1 MTFSATIRADHTLV
15 INSAA
20 QAPWVNEQHTGFLDE
35 LTKEVFKRIGHDLKL
50 VKMDANRRTLMNVDQ
65 GIDDGNLVRIRGIE
79 KKFKNL
85 RMVPEPMGLFDFSV
99 FTKNPDIK
107 IETWDD
113 LEPYNVTFIRGWK
126 ILENNIKKAQSIN
139 MVKDATQLFELLS
152 NDRTDLVIFGPQRG
166 RYLLKEKNIQGIKV
180 LPTPLATK
188 KVYLYLNKKHEDLIP
203 SIATTIRDMKKD
215 GTYRK
220 IYIKTVSAYADE
232 KETERILAN

>member
-1 MTFSATIRADHTLV
+1 
-15 INSAA
+15 
-20 QAPWVNEQHTGFLDE
+20 
-35 LTKEVFKRIGHDLKL
+35 
-50 VKMDANRRTLMNVDQ
+50 
-65 GIDDGNLVRIRGIE
+65 
-79 KKFKNL
+79 
-85 RMVPEPMGLFDFSV
+85 
-99 FTKNPDIK
+99 
-107 IETWDD
+107 
-113 LEPYNVTFIRGWK
+113 
-126 ILENNIKKAQSIN
+126 

-180 LPTPLATK
+180 LPTPLAT
-188 KVYLYLNKKHEDLIP
+188 NKKHEDLIP